1 MTTRGTEFA
10 RAPGTDVAVANG
22 DRVARHRG
30 IGRTHL
36 QAVVRIRANQF
47 VSAGLLG
54 DLTLDLCKELF
65 LRRRR

>member
-1 MTTRGTEFA
+1 MWRSPTVTVL
-10 RAPGTDVAVANG
+10 RAIVGSE
-22 DRVARHRG
+22 
-30 IGRTHL
+30 GRTY
-36 QAVVRIRANQF
+36 NQF